1 MITFWR
7 RGKGTYMPNLY
18 CNRTPGPLDKHAF
31 AQVGGSKGHW
41 GRCKVGQN
49 VYFVLY
55 PDTGAPEKC
64 AFAQAEGSRGRW
76 GRCNGAL
83 KGPLG
88 ALNMWF
94 ALTKN
99 SRLSSNRQSKVCW
112 PVICSTRRQLGVD
125 GCSKASCDGQKFPS
139 EPLRCSVAFQRLSNE
154 FQRVLH

>member
-1 MITFWR
+1 
-7 RGKGTYMPNLY
+7 MPNLY
-18 CNRTPGPLDKHAF
+18 CNRTPGPLEKHAF
-31 AQVGGSKGHW
+31 VQAGGSKGHW

-88 ALNMWF
+88 ALNIWF

-99 SRLSSNRQSKVCW
+99 SRLSSFESLLARNLLHTTTARG
-112 PVICSTRRQLGVD
+112 RRMFKGFL
-125 GCSKASCDGQKFPS
+125 
-139 EPLRCSVAFQRLSNE
+139 
-154 FQRVLH
+154 